1 MGGREK
7 EPGAMYGSMVLWDIA
22 LKNLGN
28 MTSKDSDKIS
38 CRFWQHFRHAFKQ
51 PLPPARNNEF
61 PKVVKQD
68 KNLDFLFRNNS
79 GTAYLVGG

>member
-28 MTSKDSDKIS
+28 MTNKDSDKIS
-38 CRFWQHFRHAFKQ
+38 CRFWQHFRHAFEQ
-51 PLPPARNNEF
+51 PLPPARNNES
-61 PKVVKQD
+61 PSSQTGQKPG
-68 KNLDFLFRNNS
+68 FLFRNNS

>member
-28 MTSKDSDKIS
+28 MTNKDSDKIS
-38 CRFWQHFRHAFKQ
+38 CRF
-51 PLPPARNNEF
+51 
-61 PKVVKQD
+61 
-68 KNLDFLFRNNS
+68 
-79 GTAYLVGG
+79 